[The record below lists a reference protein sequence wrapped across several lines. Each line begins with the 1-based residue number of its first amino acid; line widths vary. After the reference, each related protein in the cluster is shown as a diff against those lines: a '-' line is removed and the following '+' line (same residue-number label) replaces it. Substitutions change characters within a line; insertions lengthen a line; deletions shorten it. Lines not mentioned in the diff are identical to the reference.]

1 LLGSETAIA
10 FLPQTNAKGR
20 SLYQYS
26 IKGNSSAKLERIQ
39 DSIAMKIINIDQAQ
53 TQLHQ
58 LIESVRCGE
67 DIVLSE
73 AGNPVAR
80 LVVYQDTKQNRKPG
94 LWEGQVTM
102 AEDFNDDLLA

>member
-1 LLGSETAIA
+1 
-10 FLPQTNAKGR
+10 
-20 SLYQYS
+20 
-26 IKGNSSAKLERIQ
+26 
-39 DSIAMKIINIDQAQ
+39 MKIINIDQAQ

-67 DIVLSE
+67 NIVLSE

-102 AEDFNDDLLA
+102 AEDFNDELPDEILAGFIGNKTSA

>member
-1 LLGSETAIA
+1 
-10 FLPQTNAKGR
+10 
-20 SLYQYS
+20 
-26 IKGNSSAKLERIQ
+26 
-39 DSIAMKIINIDQAQ
+39 MKIVNIDQAQ

-58 LIESVRCGE
+58 LIESVRSGE

-80 LVVYQDTKQNRKPG
+80 LVIYQDAKQNRKPG

-102 AEDFNDDLLA
+102 AENFNDELPEEILAGFVGNETST

>member
-1 LLGSETAIA
+1 
-10 FLPQTNAKGR
+10 
-20 SLYQYS
+20 
-26 IKGNSSAKLERIQ
+26 
-39 DSIAMKIINIDQAQ
+39 MKIINIEQAQ

-58 LIESVRCGE
+58 LIESVRGGE

-80 LVVYQDTKQNRKPG
+80 LVIYQDAKQNRKPG

-102 AEDFNDDLLA
+102 SEDFNDELPDEILAGCMGHKTSA